1 MRAASRTLRTAWV
14 AAALLALPAACRP
27 VSLPSIFTGM
37 EERTEWVMGTRLR
50 IVVPA
55 SARSEETLVLAF
67 AAARELDALLSDY
80 QPQTPLARLNATA
93 GAPFAVVDPR
103 LFAFLRRAVEDA
115 RRTEGLFDIA
125 VGALVQG
132 YRRGTIVDAKTLKDA
147 RSRSGSRLIEL
158 EAPNRARLA
167 WPGVRLDPGG
177 IGKGY
182 AVDAIVAVLRARR
195 VDRAFVDFGG
205 SSVFGLGAPPERRGW
220 PVLVPG
226 VEPERPL
233 GILWLKDE
241 GFSSSESMP
250 PPDAQKS
257 KTQAHIVDPRTG
269 QLVERAR
276 FALCVSASGTDAEVV
291 TKLLVIGPELLPT
304 LPLRYPG
311 SAALVHEA
319 GKDAQLNEAL
329 RGRFTPIPGEP

>member
-250 PPDAQKS
+250 PPDAHKPKLTAKQLATHRS
-257 KTQAHIVDPRTG
+257 RRPRPTSSIRAPASSSSARASPCASPRRGPTPRWSPSSWSSGRSCSPPCPCAIPDRLRSSTRRAKTR
-269 QLVERAR
+269 
-276 FALCVSASGTDAEVV
+276 S
-291 TKLLVIGPELLPT
+291 
-304 LPLRYPG
+304 
-311 SAALVHEA
+311 
-319 GKDAQLNEAL
+319 
-329 RGRFTPIPGEP
+329 